1 MGYGWNGD
9 GWGWGSWLIMAMIM
23 VIFWG
28 AIIIGIVMAVRYTR
42 QERHN
47 FASRTLDDRHDPA
60 LRLLEER
67 FARGEIDA
75 DEYVKRRDI
84 LRPR

>member
-1 MGYGWNGD
+1 MGYGWNGGD
-9 GWGWGSWLIMAMIM
+9 WGWGGWLFM
-23 VIFWG
+23 VVMMVVFWA
-28 AIIIGIVMAVRYTR
+28 AIIIAVVLAVRYTR
-42 QERHN
+42 QEHRH
-47 FASRTLDDRHDPA
+47 FTSPTLDDRHDPA

-84 LRPR
+84 LRPH